1 MSQLANYEQTARN
14 FGNPNWVAYKT
25 IVRTEIRR
33 FARIWVQTLIP
44 PAITMMLYFIIFGT
58 LIGRRIGDMGGF
70 DYMAY
75 IVPGLIMMSVVTNSY
90 TNVSSSFFGAKFGR
104 FVEEMLVAPISNQ
117 TILLGYVTGGVA
129 RALLVAIIV
138 TLVSLFFTR
147 LLIHD
152 IFAVISITILTS
164 VLFSLLGFING
175 VYATR
180 FDDISIIPTFV
191 LTPLTYL
198 GGVFFSI
205 DLLPEFWASVAQL
218 NPILYVVNAFRFG
231 ILGISDVSLVY
242 AYGILISVT
251 ILSYLVALHLLSKG
265 AGVRS

>member
-1 MSQLANYEQTARN
+1 
-14 FGNPNWVAYKT
+14 
-25 IVRTEIRR
+25 
-33 FARIWVQTLIP
+33 
-44 PAITMMLYFIIFGT
+44 
-58 LIGRRIGDMGGF
+58 
-70 DYMAY
+70 
-75 IVPGLIMMSVVTNSY
+75 
-90 TNVSSSFFGAKFGR
+90 
-104 FVEEMLVAPISNQ
+104 MLVAPISNQ

-242 AYGILISVT
+242 AYGILVSVT